1 MTAGTH
7 LAGAAL
13 TAAVARGFGLD
24 VGPLESLALAW
35 GALMPDVD
43 TTTSGPGRFV
53 RPLSS
58 WLERRFGHRT
68 LTHSLPFLLALALAL
83 YPLYRTS
90 PGAYFAFLWG
100 YLSHLLLDT
109 LNTNGVPLLWP
120 WRVQFW
126 LFASRDLRIPYG
138 SPQEATLA
146 LFLAL
151 AGFALWPVSARGFD
165 TAFRHLVAS
174 PETAVV
180 DYLKWRDHRAVYVEL
195 SGFNRETQ
203 EDITGRFRVVEAL
216 GRTGVLIEDELG
228 RTLAVSRYGQVVA
241 YRVRAFPGEPAT
253 VRVYRLDLGG
263 RLLGDLLAALPR
275 QARRVWITGEL
286 ELATEPPPVVAPAG
300 TYPRVR
306 RAEGNRLVLHAARPE
321 DLSPLAATFVRAG
334 SAVLR
339 AEFAPG
345 EEAGLALPDL
355 RPPSVH
361 PVVIPRL
368 PSLAGLL
375 VKPGDR
381 VLEGEP
387 LARYVDDAPL
397 EDLRARSSAKREE
410 ARAVREER
418 RRLDEAHAR
427 ERARLSRVLERAEE
441 ALARTRYLVE
451 AGAEPRLSLQRA
463 EEALERAR
471 AALEEEALRY
481 SSKAAALEERRRA
494 LELEAARLE
503 RKRERAAS
511 DQLVRSPVAGRVAE
525 VRVREVGPEG
535 VTVEVVVVG
544 ESEQAG
550 SSPGELARG
559 VQ

>member
-13 TAAVARGFGLD
+13 TAALARGFGLE
-24 VGPLESLALAW
+24 VGPVEGLALAW
-35 GALMPDVD
+35 GSLMPDAD
-43 TTTSGPGRFV
+43 TTTSGLGRFV

-58 WLERRFGHRT
+58 WIERRFGHRT
-68 LTHSLPFLLALALAL
+68 ITHSLPFLLALALLL
-83 YPLYRTS
+83 YPLYLAN
-90 PGAYFAFLWG
+90 PGVYLAFIWG

-151 AGFALWPVSARGFD
+151 AGFVLWPLSASGFD

-180 DYLKWRDHRAVYVEL
+180 DYLKWRDRRTVYVEL

-216 GRTGVLIEDELG
+216 GRQGVLIEDELG
-228 RTLAVSRYGQVVA
+228 RTLAVARNGQVVA
-241 YRVRAFPGEPAT
+241 YRVRAYPGEPAT
-253 VRVYRLDLGG
+253 VREYRLDLGG
-263 RLLGDLLAALPR
+263 RLVGDLLAALPR
-275 QARRVWITGEL
+275 AARRVWITGEL
-286 ELATEPPPVVAPAG
+286 ELATEPPPFVAPVG

-306 RAEGNRLVLHAARPE
+306 VANGNRLLLHAARPE
-321 DLSPLAATFVRAG
+321 DLVPVSAAFVRAG
-334 SAVLR
+334 SAVIR

-345 EEAGLALPDL
+345 EEATLELPDVK
-355 RPPSVH
+355 PPGVH
-361 PVVIPRL
+361 PVVIRNL

-375 VKPGDR
+375 VEPGDR

-397 EDLRARSSAKREE
+397 EDLKARSSAKREDARAVRDE
-410 ARAVREER
+410 LARAEEAHRRERSRLARAVRE
-418 RRLDEAHAR
+418 
-427 ERARLSRVLERAEE
+427 AEE
-441 ALARTRYLVE
+441 SLERTRYLVA
-451 AGAEPRLSLQRA
+451 AGAEPRLRLQEA
-463 EEALERAR
+463 EAALERAR
-471 AALEEEALRY
+471 AALEDAALRY
-481 SSKAAALEERRRA
+481 TSKRASLENRLRS

-503 RKRERAAS
+503 RQRQQAAS
-511 DQLVRSPVAGRVAE
+511 KQLVRSPVAGRVAE
-525 VRVREVGPEG
+525 VRVREVGAEG
-535 VTVEVVVVG
+535 VTVEVVVVEEGG
-544 ESEQAG
+544 EE
-550 SSPGELARG
+550 ARVR

>member
-24 VGPLESLALAW
+24 VGPVEALALAW
-35 GALMPDVD
+35 GALLPDAD

-58 WLERRFGHRT
+58 WIERRFGHRT
-68 LTHSLPFLLALALAL
+68 ITHSLPFLLVLALVL
-83 YPLYRTS
+83 YPLYRAN
-90 PGAYFAFLWG
+90 PGAYLAFLWG

-120 WRVQFW
+120 WRVHFW

-138 SPQEATLA
+138 SAKEATLA

-151 AGFALWPVSARGFD
+151 GGFALWPLSASGFD

-203 EDITGRFRVVEAL
+203 EDISGRFRVVEAL
-216 GRTGVLIEDELG
+216 GRQGVLIEDELG
-228 RTLAVSRYGQVVA
+228 RTLAVARNGQVVA
-241 YRVRAFPGEPAT
+241 YRVRAYPGERT
-253 VRVYRLDLGG
+253 SVREYRLDLGG
-263 RLLGDLLAALPR
+263 RLVGDLLAALPR
-275 QARRVWITGEL
+275 AARRVWITGEA
-286 ELATEPPPVVAPAG
+286 ELATEPPPVVAPVG
-300 TYPRVR
+300 TYPRL
-306 RAEGNRLVLHAARPE
+306 RALQGNRLVMHAARPE
-321 DLSPLAATFVRAG
+321 DLAPLAATFVRAG
-334 SAVLR
+334 SAVVR

-345 EEAGLALPDL
+345 EEADLALPDL

-361 PVVIPRL
+361 PVVIPKL

-375 VKPGDR
+375 VSPGDR

-387 LARYVDDAPL
+387 IARYVDDAPL
-397 EDLRARSSAKREE
+397 EDLQARSSAKREE
-410 ARAVREER
+410 AKTVLEEL
-418 RRLDEAHAR
+418 RRLEEARAR
-427 ERARLSRVLERAEE
+427 ERPRLSRAVKRAEE
-441 ALARTRYLVE
+441 ALERTRYLVE

-503 RKRERAAS
+503 RKRDRTAR
-511 DQLVRSPVAGRVAE
+511 DQFVRSPVAGRVAE

-559 VQ
+559 AQ

>member
-13 TAAVARGFGLD
+13 TAALARGFGLD
-24 VGPLESLALAW
+24 VGPLEALALGW

-58 WLERRFGHRT
+58 WLERRFGHRA
-68 LTHSLPFLLALALAL
+68 LTHSLPFLLALALLL
-83 YPLYRTS
+83 YPLHRAS
-90 PGAYFAFLWG
+90 PGVYLAFLWG

-151 AGFALWPVSARGFD
+151 AGFAIWPVAGSGFD

-180 DYLKWRDHRAVYVEL
+180 DYLKWRDRRQVYVEL

-203 EDITGRFRVVEAL
+203 EDISGRFRVVEAL
-216 GRTGVLIEDELG
+216 GRQGVLIEDELG
-228 RTLAVSRYGQVVA
+228 RTLAVARNGQVVA
-241 YRVRAFPGEPAT
+241 YRVRAYPGERAT
-253 VRVYRLDLGG
+253 VREYRLDLGG
-263 RLLGDLLAALPR
+263 RLVGDLLAALPR
-275 QARRVWITGEL
+275 SARRVWVTGEL
-286 ELATEPPPVVAPAG
+286 ELATEPPPLVAPVG
-300 TYPRVR
+300 TYPRL
-306 RAEGNRLVLHAARPE
+306 RAASGNRLLLHAARPE
-321 DLSPLAATFVRAG
+321 DLVPLSAAFVRAG
-334 SAVLR
+334 SAVVR
-339 AEFAPG
+339 AEFVPG
-345 EEAGLALPDL
+345 EEASLEMPDIK
-355 RPPSVH
+355 PPGVH
-361 PVVIPRL
+361 PVVIRNL
-368 PSLAGLL
+368 PGLSGLL
-375 VKPGDR
+375 VGPGDR

-397 EDLRARSSAKREE
+397 EDLRDRSSARREE
-410 ARAVREER
+410 ARAVREE
-418 RRLDEAHAR
+418 LA
-427 ERARLSRVLERAEE
+427 RAEE
-441 ALARTRYLVE
+441 AHRSERRRLARAVREAEESLERTRYLVM
-451 AGAEPRLSLQRA
+451 AGAEPRLKLQDA
-463 EEALERAR
+463 ESALERAR
-471 AALEEEALRY
+471 AALEDEALRY
-481 SSKAAALEERRRA
+481 TSKRTALENRRRS

-503 RKRERAAS
+503 RQRQRTAS
-511 DQLVRSPVAGRVAE
+511 QQLVRSPVAGRVAE
-525 VRVREVGPEG
+525 VRVREVGAEG
-535 VTVEVVVVG
+535 VTVEVVVVEEGDG
-544 ESEQAG
+544 ERA
-550 SSPGELARG
+550 G